1 MINQTC
7 ISLESPV
14 EWKNALQGIKHG
26 FAHTWENCYAMRLT
40 TGFRTYLYCFETEN
54 VRIVCPIAEREFE
67 GRVDIV
73 TPFGL
78 SGFVGN
84 SDYVDF
90 PRHWRE
96 FVRRR
101 DYVCGYISL
110 NPIFENS
117 TYFLADELCS
127 YNNIYVLDLTRSRE
141 ELFAKLSKGRKGQLK
156 ESEKTSKLVLDK
168 QALMDFFLANYL
180 DFFAQKRATAAY
192 AFAPATI
199 ETLLALNQ
207 VVLVGAGS
215 REKIEAATVFT
226 YSRFAA
232 DYLFNI
238 SRPEGR
244 RHSVALL
251 WHGVNHFKS
260 IGIPRLNLGGGVRA
274 NDSLAQFKQR
284 FGGSKLSL
292 NSLKQIYDPV
302 AYKDLCD
309 RAGVASMDKTGYF
322 PAYRAAKA
330 ADLTASNHAN

>member
-7 ISLESPV
+7 ISLEFPV
-14 EWKNALQGIKHG
+14 EWKNALQGTKHG
-26 FAHTWENCYAMRLT
+26 FAHTWENCYAMHLT
-40 TGFRTYLYCFETEN
+40 TDFKTYLYCFETEN

-67 GRVDIV
+67 GHVDIV
-73 TPFGL
+73 TPYGL

-96 FVRRR
+96 FVRSR

-141 ELFAKLSKGRKGQLK
+141 ELFSKLSKGRKGQLK
-156 ESEKTSKLVLDK
+156 EWEKTSVKLVLDK
-168 QALMDFFLANYL
+168 RALMDFFLANYL
-180 DFFAQKRATAAY
+180 DFFAQKRATAVY

-199 ETLLALNQ
+199 ESLLALNH
-207 VVLVGAGS
+207 VVMVGAGS
-215 REKIEAATVFT
+215 GEKIEAVTVFT
-226 YSRFAA
+226 YTPFAA

-251 WHGVNHFKS
+251 WYGVNYFKS
-260 IGIPRLNLGGGVRA
+260 IGVPILNLGGGVRA
-274 NDSLAQFKQR
+274 DDSLSDFKQR
-284 FGGSKLSL
+284 FGGNKLPLSC
-292 NSLKQIYDPV
+292 LKQVYNPGVYAALCAQVGADP
-302 AYKDLCD
+302 AD
-309 RAGVASMDKTGYF
+309 RTGYF
-322 PAYRAAKA
+322 PAYRSSRHCHR
-330 ADLTASNHAN
+330 TA